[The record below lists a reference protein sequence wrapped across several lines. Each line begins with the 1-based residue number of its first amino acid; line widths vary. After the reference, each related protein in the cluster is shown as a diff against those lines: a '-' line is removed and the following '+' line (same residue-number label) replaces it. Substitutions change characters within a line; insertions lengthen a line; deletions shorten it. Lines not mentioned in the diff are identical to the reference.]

1 MIRKYVVPLMA
12 VLGVLLAVYTVRS
25 ENQTKPVAEP
35 VAQPA
40 VSPYPDSVA
49 GSGII
54 EASTRNIEVGT
65 PVAGVV
71 QEVAIEAGDQ
81 VKAGDVLFRIDG
93 RSQQAELEV
102 RKAALEIAEQTLAR
116 LKNLPRPEDVPPAEA
131 RVKAAE
137 AALEDAKAQWAI
149 MESVTDKRAVS
160 QDIMNQRRFAVD
172 LANARLLETQAALS
186 QLKAGSWT
194 PDLAIAGAQV
204 ESARSQV
211 KASET
216 EIERLIVRSPV
227 DGQVLQRNVRVGEFA
242 QAGVMA
248 TPLVLLGNTDVVHL
262 RVDVDENDAWRI
274 MAGARARAA
283 LRGNSA
289 IYTDDLTF
297 VRIEPYVVPKR
308 SLTGESTERVD
319 TRVLQVIYSMPRAAM
334 NAYVGQ
340 LVDVKI
346 EAPPSAAGT
355 GAAPT
360 GGNKS

>member
-25 ENQTKPVAEP
+25 ENQAKPVAEP

-40 VSPYPDSVA
+40 VSPFPDSVA

-71 QEVAIEAGDQ
+71 ASVSVEAGDQ

-93 RSQQAELEV
+93 RTQAAELEV
-102 RKAALEIAEQTLAR
+102 RKAALTIAGQTLER
-116 LKNLPRPEDVPPAEA
+116 LKSLPRPEDVPPAEA
-131 RVKAAE
+131 RVTAAR

-172 LANARLLETQAALS
+172 LAKARLLETEAALT
-186 QLKAGSWT
+186 QLKAGSWG
-194 PDLAIAGAQV
+194 PDLAIAEAQV
-204 ESARSQV
+204 DSARAQV
-211 KASET
+211 KAVET
-216 EIERLIVRSPV
+216 EIDRLSVRSPV
-227 DGQVLQRNVRVGEFA
+227 DGQVLQLNVRAGEFA
-242 QAGVMA
+242 PAGVMA
-248 TPLVLLGNTDVVHL
+248 TPLVLLGNTGTVHL

-274 MAGARARAA
+274 KAGAKARAS

-319 TRVLQVIYSMPRAAM
+319 TRVLQVIYAMPKAAM

-346 EAPPSAAGT
+346 AAPPSAAGS
-355 GAAPT
+355 AIT
-360 GGNKS
+360 GGNQQ